1 MHNYFVIDNVFT
13 TLFFYDISRLDSLS
27 MCHSCSSSGGSIG
40 DSSGSSIRS
49 GIGSTIGSSIG
60 SSIGIGGWA
69 TAAVAAAA
77 ARSSGGGTIQHSKTM
92 INVRRNA

>member
-40 DSSGSSIRS
+40 DGSGSSIRS
-49 GIGSTIGSSIG
+49 YIGSTIGSSIG
-60 SSIGIGGWA
+60 IGRWA

-77 ARSSGGGTIQHSKTM
+77 ARTSGSTIIQQ
-92 INVRRNA
+92 